1 MREASQ
7 TRLVRPA
14 GAGAETVLVLI
25 LCGVILITAAVIVA
39 LRTAPAVQT
48 ALADW
53 QIDARLDLTAAEQ
66 GINADLRI
74 AADDIAVALQGG
86 EVPTAEDLAAEALTP
101 FVRDATT
108 DARGGHAWSTVE
120 GSDGFTGWFGRSASP
135 DLAGSMLLR
144 IAAKEE
150 TEQNAGVSVWLK
162 RLPVSAV
169 TSLTDEALISSGW
182 KEITSRYDA
191 SVTRDLRP

>member
-1 MREASQ
+1 MRHAPQ

-25 LCGVILITAAVIVA
+25 LCGVILIASSVIVA
-39 LRTAPAVQT
+39 LRTAPA
-48 ALADW
+48 APKPLADW
-53 QIDARLDLTAAEQ
+53 QIDARMDLTAAEQ

-74 AADDIAVALQGG
+74 AADEIAVDLQGG
-86 EVPTAEDLAAEALTP
+86 EVPTAEDLAAEALAP
-101 FVRDATT
+101 FVKDVTT
-108 DARGGHAWSTVE
+108 NARGGHVWETIE
-120 GSDGFTGWFGRSASP
+120 GRDGFAGWLGRSASL

-144 IAAKEE
+144 MTANGE
-150 TEQNAGVSVWLK
+150 TAQKAGISVWLK
-162 RLPVSAV
+162 RSPVSAV
-169 TSLTDEALISSGW
+169 ASLTDEALISSGW

>member
-1 MREASQ
+1 MREAPQ

-25 LCGVILITAAVIVA
+25 LCGAILITSTVIVA

-48 ALADW
+48 ALANW
-53 QIDARLDLTAAEQ
+53 QIDARMDLTAAEQ

-86 EVPTAEDLAAEALTP
+86 EVPTAEALAAEALAP
-101 FVRDATT
+101 FLKDATT
-108 DARGGHAWSTVE
+108 GARGGHAWVTIE
-120 GSDGFTGWFGRSASP
+120 GSDGFTGWLGRSASP
-135 DLAGSMLLR
+135 ELAGSMLLR
-144 IAAKEE
+144 IAADGE
-150 TEQNAGVSVWLK
+150 TTRKAGISVWLK
-162 RLPVSAV
+162 RSTTATVAR
-169 TSLTDEALISSGW
+169 LTDEALISSGW
-182 KEITSRYDA
+182 KEITIRYDA